1 MPFAADPGRSVYK
14 LFATQYI
21 PRNVLI
27 GRNGRVVFQNRGY
40 TAEEF
45 KQIEELIA
53 KELNSNPT
61 N

>member
-1 MPFAADPGRSVYK
+1 V
-14 LFATQYI
+14 I
-21 PRNVLI
+21 
-27 GRNGRVVFQNRGY
+27 FQNRGY

-53 KELNSNPT
+53 KELNSIPT